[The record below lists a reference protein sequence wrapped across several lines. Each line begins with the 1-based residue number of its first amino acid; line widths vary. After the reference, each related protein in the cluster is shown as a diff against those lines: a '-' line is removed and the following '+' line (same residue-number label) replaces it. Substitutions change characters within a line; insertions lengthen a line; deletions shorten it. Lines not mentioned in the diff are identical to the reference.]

1 MSGILGEPH
10 ESTGLSLPRR
20 FLAPPPTPPLRLPP
34 PPEPP
39 FPNHFTEE
47 VDPRLS
53 PEVIEVTDEE

>member
-10 ESTGLSLPRR
+10 ESTEVDSPAA
-20 FLAPPPTPPLRLPP
+20 FCPPTNRSTLRLPP